1 MGVIIREHTVSK
13 TSEVSVGVVN
23 PGFKRTAR
31 LGKRQS
37 YLTYT
42 KSLHMP
48 ARAPHPSLFHPSHKL
63 TRQTAVVAN
72 WDSLVNTKVGI

>member
-48 ARAPHPSLFHPSHKL
+48 AGLPTLAYFTLPINLRDRLLLLPIGTP
-63 TRQTAVVAN
+63 
-72 WDSLVNTKVGI
+72 W